1 MRFQL
6 MIAKRF
12 MLGGRGSGPSR
23 LTGWIS
29 IIGMMVGTFAMIISL
44 AVMNGFE
51 ERVINKL
58 IGFEG
63 DIRITGINKY
73 AALEQAYNK
82 VKSDASIDKAMLY
95 KERIGMIIGRDDS
108 KRMATFKAVELEGL
122 DTFYDIEFINKGMKT
137 SNPEIVIGNLLAQ
150 RLNVDIGDQL
160 TIMSP
165 IDQTNFFGLPQMI
178 DVTVSRIFH
187 AQVLDFDDRVVFIS
201 PDVGNRLF
209 LRKQNYD
216 GIDIRLVDRK
226 NLVDI
231 KMQLE
236 KTFSDHLSIKTWED
250 LHRGLIS
257 AMRVERLGA
266 LVVLCLII
274 LVASFNL
281 VSTLVLVIIQK
292 IREIGILRAIGTSRI
307 NIKKIIL
314 TQGSLIGGVGAV
326 IGIGISTALIFIQ
339 NQYGIIPLPADVYFI
354 SQLPMVITPID
365 LLVVPIIAFFFI
377 LFSGLIASR
386 RATMIGIR
394 ESLQWEK

>member
-1 MRFQL
+1 
-6 MIAKRF
+6 
-12 MLGGRGSGPSR
+12 
-23 LTGWIS
+23 
-29 IIGMMVGTFAMIISL
+29 
-44 AVMNGFE
+44 
-51 ERVINKL
+51 
-58 IGFEG
+58 
-63 DIRITGINKY
+63 
-73 AALEQAYNK
+73 
-82 VKSDASIDKAMLY
+82 
-95 KERIGMIIGRDDS
+95 
-108 KRMATFKAVELEGL
+108 
-122 DTFYDIEFINKGMKT
+122 
-137 SNPEIVIGNLLAQ
+137 
-150 RLNVDIGDQL
+150 
-160 TIMSP
+160 
-165 IDQTNFFGLPQMI
+165 MI

-201 PDVGNRLF
+201 PEVGNRLF

-266 LVVLCLII
+266 LAVLCLII

-292 IREIGILRAIGTSRI
+292 IREIGILRAIGTSKI
-307 NIKKIIL
+307 DIKKIIL
-314 TQGSLIGGVGAV
+314 TQGSLIGGVGIV
-326 IGIGISTALIFIQ
+326 IGIGISTVLIFIQ

-354 SQLPMVITPID
+354 NQLPMVITTID
-365 LLVVPIIAFFFI
+365 LLVVLIISIFFV
-377 LFSGLIASR
+377 LFSGLIASK
-386 RATMIGIR
+386 RATIIDIR

>member
-1 MRFQL
+1 
-6 MIAKRF
+6 
-12 MLGGRGSGPSR
+12 
-23 LTGWIS
+23 
-29 IIGMMVGTFAMIISL
+29 
-44 AVMNGFE
+44 
-51 ERVINKL
+51 
-58 IGFEG
+58 
-63 DIRITGINKY
+63 
-73 AALEQAYNK
+73 
-82 VKSDASIDKAMLY
+82 
-95 KERIGMIIGRDDS
+95 
-108 KRMATFKAVELEGL
+108 
-122 DTFYDIEFINKGMKT
+122 MKT
-137 SNPEIVIGNLLAQ
+137 SNPEIIIGNLLAQ

-160 TIMSP
+160 TIISP
-165 IDQTNFFGLPQMI
+165 IDQSNFFGLPQMI

-201 PDVGNRLF
+201 PDLGNRLF
-209 LRKQNYD
+209 LRKKNYD

-266 LVVLCLII
+266 LAVLCLII

-292 IREIGILRAIGTSRI
+292 IREIGILRAIGTSKI

-314 TQGSLIGGVGAV
+314 TQGSLIGGVGVV
-326 IGIGISTALIFIQ
+326 IGIGISTVLIFIQ

-354 SQLPMVITPID
+354 NQLPMVITTID
-365 LLVVPIIAFFFI
+365 LLVVLIIAIFFV
-377 LFSGLIASR
+377 LFSGLIASK
-386 RATMIGIR
+386 RATIIDIR

>member
-1 MRFQL
+1 MKFQL

-29 IIGMMVGTFAMIISL
+29 IIGMMVGTFAMIITL

-51 ERVINKL
+51 KRVINKL

-63 DIRITGINKY
+63 DIRITAINKHTT
-73 AALEQAYNK
+73 LEQAYNK
-82 VKSDASIDKAMLY
+82 VRNDASIDMAMLY
-95 KERIGMIIGRDDS
+95 KERVGMIIGRDD
-108 KRMATFKAVELEGL
+108 
-122 DTFYDIEFINKGMKT
+122 
-137 SNPEIVIGNLLAQ
+137 
-150 RLNVDIGDQL
+150 
-160 TIMSP
+160 
-165 IDQTNFFGLPQMI
+165 
-178 DVTVSRIFH
+178 
-187 AQVLDFDDRVVFIS
+187 
-201 PDVGNRLF
+201 
-209 LRKQNYD
+209 
-216 GIDIRLVDRK
+216 
-226 NLVDI
+226 I
-231 KMQLE
+231 KMKLE

-266 LVVLCLII
+266 LAVLCLII

-292 IREIGILRAIGTSRI
+292 IREIGILRAIGTSKI

-314 TQGSLIGGVGAV
+314 TQGSLIGGVGIV
-326 IGIGISTALIFIQ
+326 IGIGISTVFIFIQ

-354 SQLPMVITPID
+354 NQLPMVITTID
-365 LLVVPIIAFFFI
+365 LLVVLIIAIFFV
-377 LFSGLIASR
+377 LFSGLIASK
-386 RATMIGIR
+386 RATIIDIR